1 MSTQT
6 VNGAFTLRVP
16 NTFETVSTEELRQM
30 SRNGGDPFGW
40 GVRDRERHVMIL
52 AQWKRY
58 PALLVRIAD
67 LKAVTRKNRRL
78 TAGMYA
84 GHGYRFLEYLSG
96 QAGEEKTE
104 GYRFMYSAGDISQV
118 NTCFL
123 IKTGKTIYSI
133 TCAGREENK
142 DEDLAMIRKV
152 LGSFQYLP

>member
-6 VNGAFTLRVP
+6 VNGAFTLLVP
-16 NTFETVSTEELRQM
+16 EYFDAMSPEELRKVSQ
-30 SRNGGDPFGW
+30 SGDPFGW

-52 AQWKRY
+52 AMWKRY
-58 PALLVRIAD
+58 PALLARIAD
-67 LKAVTRKNRRL
+67 LKAMARKNQRL

-96 QAGEEKTE
+96 QAGEEKAE
-104 GYRFMYSAGDISQV
+104 GYRYMYSVGDISQV

-123 IKTGKTIYSI
+123 IKAGNMVYSI
-133 TCAGREENK
+133 ICAGREENRDK
-142 DEDLAMIRKV
+142 DLAMIREV